1 MWLCAAGLMAVPL
14 LRAAVLSVVS
24 VGICLSERRIVL
36 FPSLFPTD
44 RQSFAR
50 NFACRSRFRAFNRCF
65 GHRQADKC
73 PKLCLSVPFPGFQ
86 LPFWTSTDAES
97 ALTLPVGQEPVCW
110 RVLFRQH
117 QTAADLGL
125 AEMPDSVQV
134 LGYASFLLYAQL
146 VHGLSAVSGPGK
158 LVQFRA

>member
-1 MWLCAAGLMAVPL
+1 MWFCAAGLMAVPL

-44 RQSFAR
+44 RQFFAR
-50 NFACRSRFRAFNRCF
+50 NSACRSRFRAFNRRF
-65 GHRQADKC
+65 GHRQAEKC
-73 PKLCLSVPFPGFQ
+73 PKLCLSVPFSGFQHPFPDFQHPSPGFQ

-117 QTAADLGL
+117 QAAADLGL

-134 LGYASFLLYAQL
+134 LGYALFLL
-146 VHGLSAVSGPGK
+146 
-158 LVQFRA
+158 

>member
-1 MWLCAAGLMAVPL
+1 MWLCAAGFMAVPL

-50 NFACRSRFRAFNRCF
+50 NFARRSRFRAFNRCF

-73 PKLCLSVPFPGFQ
+73 PKLCLSVRSPFAGGSYFGNTRQRRIWDSLRCRTRYRCSAMPCFSFM
-86 LPFWTSTDAES
+86 LSWYTDCLLYLVLTSWS
-97 ALTLPVGQEPVCW
+97 S
-110 RVLFRQH
+110 
-117 QTAADLGL
+117 
-125 AEMPDSVQV
+125 SVQ
-134 LGYASFLLYAQL
+134 SSISETFL
-146 VHGLSAVSGPGK
+146 
-158 LVQFRA
+158 